1 LRASGPAGT
10 LDGVRHRPLPL
21 ALAAAVVV
29 TALPAARPP
38 AAGARHGRD
47 GRDGRD
53 EVRVAGACGGGL
65 TSRLRVKADD
75 GALEVELEVEHARRG
90 SAWRLTLVQEGR
102 VVWRGRARA
111 DGGRRVRA
119 ERRLRDLAGAD
130 RIRAHASGPG
140 GLTCRAAATLPGG

>member
-21 ALAAAVVV
+21 ALAVAVVV
-29 TALPAARPP
+29 TALPAARPST
-38 AAGARHGRD
+38 AAARH

-65 TSRLRVKADD
+65 TSRLKVKADD
-75 GALEVELEVEHARRG
+75 GALEVELEVERARRG

-111 DGGRRVRA
+111 DGGGRVRA